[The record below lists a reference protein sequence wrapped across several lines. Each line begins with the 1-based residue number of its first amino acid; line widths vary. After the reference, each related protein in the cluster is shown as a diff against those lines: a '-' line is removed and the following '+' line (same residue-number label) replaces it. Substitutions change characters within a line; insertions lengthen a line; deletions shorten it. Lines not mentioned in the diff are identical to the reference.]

1 MPVDARPASAGEA
14 ITFFTEEDAGQLK
27 PIANVIRASGGDV
40 PDWMLQLK
48 KFRNKNRAELKRASA
63 YMDEAD
69 AFTRPGQGRL
79 RRKVHHQPD
88 TKKV

>member
-1 MPVDARPASAGEA
+1 MMLCRRLMCAGEA
-14 ITFFTEEDAGQLK
+14 ITFFTEEDGGQLK
-27 PIANVIRASGGDV
+27 PIANVIRASGSEV

-48 KFRNKNRAELKRASA
+48 KFRNRNRAELAKASA

-79 RRKVHHQPD
+79 KRKVHHQPEQQP
-88 TKKV
+88 K